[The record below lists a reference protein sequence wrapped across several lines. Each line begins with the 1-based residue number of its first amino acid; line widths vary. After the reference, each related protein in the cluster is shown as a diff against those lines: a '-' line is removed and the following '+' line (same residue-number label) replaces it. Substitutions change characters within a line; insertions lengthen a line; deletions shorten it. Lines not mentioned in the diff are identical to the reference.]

1 MPQGMKTLDCF
12 ANKRRRKMKLTPPK
26 KSTFWISVVLVALGL
41 IGTFVTIPFVSGLAF
56 WFVFV
61 GYVVLLLGLL
71 LKGF

>member
-1 MPQGMKTLDCF
+1 
-12 ANKRRRKMKLTPPK
+12 MKLTPPTK
-26 KSTFWISVVLVALGL
+26 LAFWISVVLVALGFLGFL
-41 IGTFVTIPFVSGLAF
+41 ISIPFVSGLAF